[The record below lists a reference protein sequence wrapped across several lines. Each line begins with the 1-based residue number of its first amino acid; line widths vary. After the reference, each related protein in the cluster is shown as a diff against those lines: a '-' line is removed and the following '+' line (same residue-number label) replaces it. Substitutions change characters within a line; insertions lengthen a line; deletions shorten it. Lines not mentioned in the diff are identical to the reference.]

1 MLAGRIDVQVDGWP
15 MSFVAEGKNLILNAG
30 GFRQL
35 LTLQRRWKG
44 LFKPLRQCFT
54 RADIHLLLQTHW
66 LGRIELLP
74 NPPYVV
80 RMLLERD

>member
-44 LFKPLRQCFT
+44 LFKPPMF
-54 RADIHLLLQTHW
+54 H
-66 LGRIELLP
+66 P
-74 NPPYVV
+74 S
-80 RMLLERD
+80 

>member
-54 RADIHLLLQTHW
+54 RADIHLCLFPIVGNFFIYCFRLI
-66 LGRIELLP
+66 G
-74 NPPYVV
+74 
-80 RMLLERD
+80 